1 MEKMR
6 YILVRTSAIISFI
19 LLSLILLVG
28 DAQPLDAAPVNR
40 IAPGLRQSILD
51 QGHGEYLLYL
61 KEQSD
66 LSAAYDISNWDARGR
81 FVYDTLRKT
90 ARTTQAGLLDI
101 LQQQQAAGN
110 VQRFQSFFIANA
122 ILVNSNVVAF
132 DLLSR
137 RADVARVEIA
147 STFYIAG
154 MASPNTE
161 TVIEWNIQKVNA
173 PQVWAEF
180 GVLGQGIVVAN
191 IDTGVDYDHPA
202 LVNQYR
208 GNLGGG
214 VFNHDFNWYDP
225 TKVCNIPY
233 GVPCDNDNHGT
244 HTMGVIVGN
253 KTSDNRIGMA
263 PAARWIAVKACDE
276 TTLCPAPILL
286 QALEWILA
294 PCPLSSEPG
303 SSDCRSDLRPHVVA
317 NSWTSSAADSGLW
330 LTAVQNLR
338 AAGIFP
344 AFSAGISGPE
354 AGTIS
359 APAGY
364 APSFAVGATNIN
376 DEIAPF
382 SSRGPSP
389 LTNEI
394 KPDVVAPGV
403 AVRSSINGGGYDYFS
418 GSSVASAHVAGCYAL
433 LKSALSF
440 LSLET
445 AEDRLR
451 NYAVDL
457 GMSIPD
463 YDYGYGRL
471 DCYRSLV
478 DGQPGF
484 ILNVLP
490 AAAPVCISSITGGS
504 GQIDTNM
511 RDAAAPS
518 GSAHFQIHVNPLNG
532 YNAPVSLSITN
543 VPGFVRFGSVN
554 PVPVPGKSAV
564 TLGGGD
570 RPGVFRVNIVG
581 TGPDA
586 DSNAASIE
594 LKVYDANPGNAALL
608 SPAHG
613 DLHVPLTPTFQWN
626 ATNPGDA
633 YLLIVNN
640 QTGDDLRY
648 AITVKTRHMFSM
660 PLAPSSIYYWSVQ
673 AYNPCGS
680 GSFAPPSIFRTQD
693 ILPAGQTMR

>member
-1 MEKMR
+1 MAKLR
-6 YILVRTSAIISFI
+6 FILIRTSIIIGFI
-19 LLSLILLVG
+19 LSGLILLAG
-28 DAQPLDAAPVNR
+28 DAHPAQANPANKV
-40 IAPGLRQSILD
+40 APGLRQHLLNE
-51 QGHGEYLLYL
+51 GRGEYLLYL
-61 KEQSD
+61 KEQAD
-66 LSAAYDISNWDARGR
+66 LSAAYAIRDWTARGR
-81 FVYDTLRKT
+81 FVYDALRAT
-90 ARTTQAGLLDI
+90 ARTTQASLLDL
-101 LQQQQAAGN
+101 LQQQQTAGN
-110 VQRFQSFFIANA
+110 VQRFQSFFIVNA
-122 ILVNSNVVAF
+122 ILVNSNVAAF
-132 DLLSR
+132 DLLSTHD
-137 RADVARVEIA
+137 DVARVETTP
-147 STFYIAG
+147 TFAIAG
-154 MASPNTE
+154 MVSPPADTS
-161 TVIEWNIQKVNA
+161 IEWNIQKVNA

-180 GVLGQGIVVAN
+180 GTLGQGIVVAN

-214 VFNHDFNWYDP
+214 LFDHDYNWYDP
-225 TKVCNIPY
+225 AKVCVIPF

-244 HTMGVIVGN
+244 HVMGVMVGDGGEGN
-253 KTSDNRIGMA
+253 QIGMA
-263 PAARWIAVKACDE
+263 PGAKWIAVKACAE
-276 TTLCPAPILL
+276 TTLCPTPILL
-286 QALEWILA
+286 QALAWIIA

-303 SSDCRSDLRPHVVA
+303 SSDCQPDKRPHVVSNSWVSSEA
-317 NSWTSSAADSGLW
+317 NSGVW

-354 AGTIS
+354 AGTIG

-364 APSFAVGATNIN
+364 APSFAVGATDIN
-376 DEIAPF
+376 DGIAPF

-490 AAAPVCISSITGGS
+490 AAAPVCISSITGSS

-511 RDAAAPS
+511 WDTVVPS
-518 GSAHFQIHVNPLNG
+518 GSAHFQIHVNPLNN
-532 YNAPVSLSITN
+532 YNAPVFLSITN

-586 DSNAASIE
+586 DSSAASIE

-613 DLHVPLTPTFQWN
+613 DLHIPLTPTFQWN

-648 AITVKTRHMFSM
+648 AITAKTRYMFSM